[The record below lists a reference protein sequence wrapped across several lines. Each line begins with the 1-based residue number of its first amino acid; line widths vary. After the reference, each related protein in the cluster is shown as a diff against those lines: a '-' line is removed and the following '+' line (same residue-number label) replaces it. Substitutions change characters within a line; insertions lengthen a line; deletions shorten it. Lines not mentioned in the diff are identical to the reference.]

1 MKIQDIV
8 KQLQKNPQLAEKY
21 DEKYLRSVVEEQ
33 LFLRDYKK
41 TFEKEL
47 NEDSI
52 TDDEEE
58 NEIELEPEEIPVEEP
73 EPQKEPEQEPQ
84 PEEEELPE
92 PDLDAEPEEE
102 EPEVLP
108 VSKKGEVEVDPSTI
122 PAPKKE
128 IPPQKQDDTSE
139 KEAEQDGYIRISPR
153 EAQELLSYKGKI
165 FTAIFT
171 KRSDG
176 SLRSLNG
183 MTGVRKYTSGGELPY
198 SPKDKGLIPVYDLK
212 IGPGPKGYRTIPIEG
227 LKALKINGRKY
238 KIDQSLQ
245 EIKINNPIKTWDD
258 VLKLND
264 KLNNKYPPKLYGE
277 ILRSI
282 SSELGWKE
290 NGQTIT
296 TYFKNNPKL
305 IPLFYNK
312 LKQLTQDN
320 IQEIKINKP
329 GGIKFPVDI
338 YRIGINK
345 YIIYKNIKFFGYY
358 YVDEDTG
365 EIDFYIFKDNPLNKK
380 NYHILPKDERNNN
393 GEYIIHEKDYN
404 IIQENMKKDALKQ
417 IVKEVLLEVKAS
429 KKVIEENKKSS
440 TKLGKDLTKGDILSA
455 GGGQKIISIE
465 RNKPLQGK
473 LTVKIEGN
481 NKPLIF
487 DEQSEYGVTVN
498 LEENN
503 PQRSPQRQTPDREVI
518 EKPETDTPERKPK
531 RRTLTPPTES
541 PSTAPKAEGLERNI
555 ADKIADR
562 FKKLKK

>member
-58 NEIELEPEEIPVEEP
+58 EEIELEPEEIPVEEP
-73 EPQKEPEQEPQ
+73 EPQEEPKQEPQ
-84 PEEEELPE
+84 PEEDELPE

-108 VSKKGEVEVDPSTI
+108 ISKKGEVEVDPSTI

-128 IPPQKQDDTSE
+128 VPPQKQDDTSE

-245 EIKINNPIKTWDD
+245 E
-258 VLKLND
+258 
-264 KLNNKYPPKLYGE
+264 
-277 ILRSI
+277 
-282 SSELGWKE
+282 
-290 NGQTIT
+290 
-296 TYFKNNPKL
+296 
-305 IPLFYNK
+305 
-312 LKQLTQDN
+312 
-320 IQEIKINKP
+320 
-329 GGIKFPVDI
+329 
-338 YRIGINK
+338 
-345 YIIYKNIKFFGYY
+345 
-358 YVDEDTG
+358 
-365 EIDFYIFKDNPLNKK
+365 
-380 NYHILPKDERNNN
+380 
-393 GEYIIHEKDYN
+393 
-404 IIQENMKKDALKQ
+404 NMKKDVLKQ
-417 IVKEVLLEVKAS
+417 IVKEVILEI
-429 KKVIEENKKSS
+429 KKPKSLKENKGS
-440 TKLGKDLTKGDILSA
+440 TVLGKDLKVGQEFMAKLNHPIVKLEPNNPTQGRILVYL
-455 GGGQKIISIE
+455 KD
-465 RNKPLQGK
+465 KPQPINMSMYG
-473 LTVKIEGN
+473 
-481 NKPLIF
+481 
-487 DEQSEYGVTVN
+487 EYGI
-498 LEENN
+498 LEKSLDENS
-503 PQRSPQRQTPDREVI
+503 PSPQRQSPDREVI
-518 EKPETDTPERKPK
+518 EKPDVDTPERKPK

-541 PSTAPKAEGLERNI
+541 PSTKPKAEGVEKDLANKM
-555 ADKIADR
+555 ASR
-562 FKKLKK
+562 FQKLKK